1 MHHIRNGDK
10 DIRRRKKKMIRNNI
24 REMKKKR
31 AFVAFL
37 MIFIMTASLVPQ
49 SIFAVE
55 NDKIRTKQEL
65 AQQSEE
71 FDQEKAQQEKREAE
85 EDSSGEAAAAKS

>member
-1 MHHIRNGDK
+1 
-10 DIRRRKKKMIRNNI
+10 MIRNNI

-31 AFVAFL
+31 AFIAFL
-37 MIFIMTASLVPQ
+37 MIFIMMASLVPQ

-71 FDQEKAQQEKREAE
+71 FDQQKAQQEKSEAE
-85 EDSSGEAAAAKS
+85 EDASKESASAKSGNEPEGELRSPDVEDQQ